1 MLKYNRSKEDTIKT
15 NKRRILKM
23 KNIVNHKKI
32 AQELVK
38 NFYSKRQFQA
48 WNVVDYDDLTKLVIF
63 NGYSILRVFKED
75 FLIAENKY
83 GFKPEELK
91 KCFDEDL
98 SGYKKATN
106 IEIKKKYDEA
116 NKKFYTCFDGEVYI
130 DDDMLK
136 YLDSKQE
143 YKYWYK
149 AKKAPIFVTT
159 TNDFKVAM
167 ILPVNVSD

>member
-1 MLKYNRSKEDTIKT
+1 
-15 NKRRILKM
+15 M

-38 NFYSKRQFQA
+38 NFYAKRQFHA
-48 WNVVDYDDLTKLVIF
+48 WNVVEYDNLTKLVIF
-63 NGYSILRVFKED
+63 NGHSIYRVFKED
-75 FLIAENKY
+75 FLIGKNER
-83 GFKPEELK
+83 GFKPEGLK

-98 SGYKKATN
+98 SGYKKAEK
-106 IEIKKKYDEA
+106 IEINKKYDEV

-130 DDDMLK
+130 DNDTLK
-136 YLDSKQE
+136 YLDAKQE
-143 YKYWYK
+143 YQYWYK

-159 TNDFKVAM
+159 GNDFKVAM

>member
-1 MLKYNRSKEDTIKT
+1 
-15 NKRRILKM
+15 M

-38 NFYSKRQFQA
+38 NFYSKHPFQM
-48 WNVVDYDDLTKLVIF
+48 WNVVEYDDLTKLVIF
-63 NGYSILRVFKED
+63 NGHSILRVFKQD
-75 FLIAENKY
+75 FLIGKNEY
-83 GFKPEELK
+83 GFRPEALK

-98 SGYKKATN
+98 REYKKAEK
-106 IEIKKKYDEA
+106 IEVKKRYDEV
-116 NKKFYTCFDGEVYI
+116 NKKFYTCFDDTIYI

-136 YLDSKQE
+136 YLDAKQE
-143 YKYWYK
+143 YKFWYK